1 MELFLSSVFSQSSYF
16 VSNTICLDLYYVA
29 ILDSPILTIAKKP
42 VEHPLGSLTGFYI
55 FQFNVVKIRI

>member
-42 VEHPLGSLTGFYI
+42 VEHP
-55 FQFNVVKIRI
+55 

>member
-42 VEHPLGSLTGFYI
+42 VEHPLGSSTGFYI